1 MVAAPQYQITAE
13 TLTDWLTLYHT
24 PGVGSVTF
32 HQLLDVIPN
41 LEGLQDVGS
50 GVLGRL
56 GLQQA
61 SIKALQHPEQAAI
74 MRDLEW
80 HDEPGNRILCC
91 NEPDYP
97 LLLSQLPDPPPL
109 LYVHGNVQVLN
120 EPQLAMVG
128 SRNPTASGQ
137 QTARDFARHLS
148 AAGLGITS
156 GLALGIDAS
165 SHQGALDAGGS
176 TIAVMGTGLDRVYPA
191 RHRDLAREISVRG
204 ALVSEFPV
212 GTPPRAEN
220 FPRRNRIISGLSLGT
235 LVIEAALRSGSL
247 ISARCAGEQGR
258 EVFAIPGSIHNPL
271 ARGCHHLI
279 RQGAKLVETAQDVI
293 DELGPLAGACA
304 EPGQHL
310 SADGTAKQPQL
321 DVEYTQLL
329 DYIGFDSA
337 SVDQLV
343 TTSGLTPAEV
353 SSMLLQL
360 EMQGFIA
367 SSPGGLYN
375 RLK

>member
-1 MVAAPQYQITAE
+1 VANPKLQVNEA

-24 PGVGSVTF
+24 PGVGSVAF
-32 HQLLDVIPN
+32 HHLLEVIPN
-41 LEGLQDVGS
+41 LEGLQEAGS
-50 GVLGRL
+50 GLLGRL
-56 GLQQA
+56 GLPQA
-61 SIKALQHPEQAAI
+61 TIKALQQPEQAAI

-80 HDEPGNRILCC
+80 HEKPGNRILCC

-109 LYVHGNVQVLN
+109 LYVCGNVQVLN

-128 SRNPTASGQ
+128 SRNPSASGQ
-137 QTARDFARHLS
+137 QTARDFSRHLS
-148 AAGLGITS
+148 AAGLAITS
-156 GLALGIDAS
+156 GLALGIDAA

-191 RHRDLAREISVRG
+191 RHRDLAREISVHG
-204 ALVSEFPV
+204 VLVSEFPV

-304 EPGQHL
+304 GPEQDLATRTG
-310 SADGTAKQPQL
+310 AKQPQL
-321 DVEYTQLL
+321 DAEYTQLL

-367 SSPGGLYN
+367 SSSGGLYN

>member
-61 SIKALQHPEQAAI
+61 SIKALQHPQQAAI

-137 QTARDFARHLS
+137 QTARDFSRHLS

-176 TIAVMGTGLDRVYPA
+176 TIAVMGTCY
-191 RHRDLAREISVRG
+191 S
-204 ALVSEFPV
+204 F
-212 GTPPRAEN
+212 
-220 FPRRNRIISGLSLGT
+220 
-235 LVIEAALRSGSL
+235 
-247 ISARCAGEQGR
+247 
-258 EVFAIPGSIHNPL
+258 
-271 ARGCHHLI
+271 
-279 RQGAKLVETAQDVI
+279 RQG
-293 DELGPLAGACA
+293 
-304 EPGQHL
+304 
-310 SADGTAKQPQL
+310 
-321 DVEYTQLL
+321 
-329 DYIGFDSA
+329 
-337 SVDQLV
+337 
-343 TTSGLTPAEV
+343 
-353 SSMLLQL
+353 
-360 EMQGFIA
+360 
-367 SSPGGLYN
+367 
-375 RLK
+375 

>member
-1 MVAAPQYQITAE
+1 MVAAPGFQITAK

-41 LEGLQDVGS
+41 LEGLQDIGS

-56 GLQQA
+56 GLPQA
-61 SIKALQHPEQAAI
+61 SIKALQHPQQAAI

-80 HDEPGNRILCC
+80 HDKTGNRILCC

-128 SRNPTASGQ
+128 SRNPTASGR
-137 QTARDFARHLS
+137 QTARDFSRHLS
-148 AAGLGITS
+148 AAGLIITS
-156 GLALGIDAS
+156 GLALGIDAA

-176 TIAVMGTGLDRVYPA
+176 TVAVMGTGLDRVYPA
-191 RHRDLAREISVRG
+191 RHRDLAREISGQG

-212 GTPPRAEN
+212 GTPPKAEN

-304 EPGQHL
+304 GPGQYQATGGL
-310 SADGTAKQPQL
+310 AEQPQL
-321 DVEYTQLL
+321 NAEYTQLL
-329 DYIGFDSA
+329 EYIGFDSS